1 MKLSQRLQAI
11 ADLVD
16 KGSCV
21 GDIGT
26 DHGQLPCYLVEEG
39 IALRVVAADI
49 NALPLAG
56 AQKRITELGLDA
68 QISTRLGNGLSILE
82 PGEVEVVTISGMG
95 GSLMTDIL
103 HAGET
108 VVSALKQ
115 LVLQPNLAAHLLR
128 RWALENEWH
137 IEQEKL
143 LYEEGRYYVVL
154 ALRPGAG
161 AQLSEAE
168 LWLGPQLIA
177 ARDPLLSAFVR
188 KEWQAER
195 IILEQVTRSDS
206 DEARQKQ
213 QRLETKW
220 ENIREVMRCQFG
232 VEIL

>member
-11 ADLVD
+11 ADFVD

-39 IALRVVAADI
+39 IALRVVAGDI

-103 HAGET
+103 HSAEA
-108 VVSALKQ
+108 VVSSLKQ

-128 RWALENEWH
+128 RWAMENEWH

-143 LYEEGRYYVVL
+143 LYEEGRYYVVM

-168 LWLGPQLIA
+168 LRSLEPGKAAGVRRSSFGAEALVERSA
-177 ARDPLLSAFVR
+177 ARGLVCDPASIEDIMLYFLKGES
-188 KEWQAER
+188 K
-195 IILEQVTRSDS
+195 
-206 DEARQKQ
+206 
-213 QRLETKW
+213 
-220 ENIREVMRCQFG
+220 
-232 VEIL
+232 